1 MLDLYINCLYCNHVC
16 VTLPASRRGKST
28 VPPHCALSA
37 CQEIW
42 KRRREPGGGGGEGAV
57 PREVRAPSLLPGDHR
72 EAEEVSNRRMHRS
85 YQILPTP
92 FAAAAAS
99 TRRVMLFICNITP
112 RPPLRF
118 SGLQLMMMKMVPLH
132 RNSSSSAL
140 PAKKVLLTY
149 SPPPLPCATL
159 CMRSNRPTPTQL
171 N

>member
-1 MLDLYINCLYCNHVC
+1 MYVLRYP
-16 VTLPASRRGKST
+16 LP
-28 VPPHCALSA
+28 
-37 CQEIW
+37 
-42 KRRREPGGGGGEGAV
+42 GEGSPLCRRIAHSV
-57 PREVRAPSLLPGDHR
+57 LVKRFGREEESREEEEEEKGPSQGRSVLPPSLLPGDHR

-149 SPPPLPCATL
+149 SPPSLPCATL